1 VIFYEDLLIAP
12 PARLHLYFTSL
23 LLSLFF
29 WLNTRA
35 AIHNTEKE
43 YVPPNLL
50 NGGGPTGSCVD
61 QEPVCG

>member
-1 VIFYEDLLIAP
+1 
-12 PARLHLYFTSL
+12 

-50 NGGGPTGSCVD
+50 NGGGPTGSCVE